1 MGFRGVGETAGA
13 GASAGVLGDGE
24 CGTIVNGSRNRGIQR
39 RALRHDGWTKPR
51 RAQFLRA
58 LGTTCNVRASA
69 ASVGLALSG
78 AYALRLRDP
87 VFAASWAAALASG
100 YDRLE
105 EALLAAAIAGLSGDW
120 GDETRA
126 AAAGGEFGTFVGT
139 GVGAGVGTGV
149 GDDVAGR
156 DGHAASDMRS
166 DAEPNGVPVTGPDTG
181 FGTGLGSGLG
191 TGVVRLASMQ
201 AVQVALAMLGRYRA
215 AQAEGG
221 KRQKTRHRR
230 ASPEETNASI
240 GRKLDALAKRLAV
253 ADLAANGAAAPVA
266 VIVLGGASGDGGA
279 ASAACLP
286 GPVAVIEKGVR
297 HER

>member
-1 MGFRGVGETAGA
+1 M
-13 GASAGVLGDGE
+13 
-24 CGTIVNGSRNRGIQR
+24 
-39 RALRHDGWTKPR
+39 RAVRHDGWTKPR
-51 RAQFLRA
+51 RAQFLRV

-69 ASVGLALSG
+69 ASAGLALSG

-126 AAAGGEFGTFVGT
+126 AAAGA
-139 GVGAGVGTGV
+139 GAG
-149 GDDVAGR
+149 DVAGS
-156 DGHAASDMRS
+156 GTAIEVETSGGFGV
-166 DAEPNGVPVTGPDTG
+166 AEPNMAPDIG
-181 FGTGLGSGLG
+181 QGSGLG
-191 TGVVRLASMQ
+191 TGVVRLVSMQ

-240 GRKLDALAKRLAV
+240 GRKLDALAKRLAA
-253 ADLAANGAAAPVA
+253 ADVTANVAAAPVA
-266 VIVLGGASGDGGA
+266 VIVLAGPSGDGGSS
-279 ASAACLP
+279 SAACLP
-286 GPVAVIEKGVR
+286 GPVAVLEKGIQ

>member
-1 MGFRGVGETAGA
+1 MAT
-13 GASAGVLGDGE
+13 GASADGRR
-24 CGTIVNGSRNRGIQR
+24 GTIVNGSRNRGIQR

-51 RAQFLRA
+51 RAEFLRA
-58 LGTTCNVRASA
+58 LGTTCNVRAAA

-87 VFAASWAAALASG
+87 VFAASWAAALAGG

-120 GDETRA
+120 GDETRE
-126 AAAGGEFGTFVGT
+126 AAAGAGT
-139 GVGAGVGTGV
+139 GGEGDVALDAGVE
-149 GDDVAGR
+149 AGL
-156 DGHAASDMRS
+156 
-166 DAEPNGVPVTGPDTG
+166 ETGPD
-181 FGTGLGSGLG
+181 
-191 TGVVRLASMQ
+191 TGVVRLAGMQ

-230 ASPEETNASI
+230 ASPEQTNASI
-240 GRKLDALAKRLAV
+240 AKKLDALAKRLAP
-253 ADLAANGAAAPVA
+253 PVA
-266 VIVLGGASGDGGA
+266 VIVLGAPSGDDG
-279 ASAACLP
+279 SS
-286 GPVAVIEKGVR
+286 PVAPPDKLPEKPPAKPPEKDVR